1 MHHHI
6 LLLSMY
12 KSDVEIIGYSGQINE
27 VVAGIRQ
34 LVVIWRQEL
43 DFLNHI
49 QFHLFIREPVQKA
62 RVDTT
67 NKAAKLKKKT
77 VKVKA
82 PTKVIK
88 FIRRK

>member
-1 MHHHI
+1 MNIMHHHI

-27 VVAGIRQ
+27 VVTGIRQ

-49 QFHLFIREPVQKA
+49 HSEQEYLISGEEFSHA
-62 RVDTT
+62 RPLA
-67 NKAAKLKKKT
+67 NAK
-77 VKVKA
+77 
-82 PTKVIK
+82 
-88 FIRRK
+88 RN